1 MAYATLSHVVAHHPA
16 RWPSGAITGS
26 SVPNA
31 SQVALLLDEASTDLD
46 WALAKGGYDSP
57 LLSSAASSVKAFFQ
71 KANAVGALCM
81 LESGAQVEHNRADFC
96 GMFKEAKKMIETSQI
111 PGLDKNDDESLPRF
125 DPSASP
131 PYFTRD
137 MEL

>member
-31 SQVALLLDEASTDLD
+31 SQVALLLDEAAAELD
-46 WALAKGGYDSP
+46 FSLARAGYESP
-57 LLSSAASSVKAFFQ
+57 LLSSVPSSVRAFFQ
-71 KANAVGALCM
+71 KANAQGALCM
-81 LESGAQVEHNRADFC
+81 LESGAQQEHNRNDFC
-96 GMFKEAKKMIETSQI
+96 AMFREAKKMIESGQI
-111 PGLDKNDDESLPRF
+111 PGLDKDDAESLPRY
-125 DPSASP
+125 DISGTP

-137 MEL
+137 MCL